1 MRPHKKPDFT
11 YDLDLADELERIK
24 KHQIHRNIPAR
35 SNTNLLIATWNL
47 TNFGLQKR
55 TNKHF
60 RIMAEVIK
68 PFDVVA
74 VQEVADNLKH
84 LEKLRSR
91 LGKDWDTIYTDI
103 AGNQERLGYLFNTKR
118 IVPTGLAAELAIR
131 GYERK
136 EIKIEIGDVTEET
149 EFEGFNRNPYMVSF
163 IADGFDFTIVNVH
176 LYWTV
181 YMVRLLETQALA
193 EWAKKR
199 VKKPSPPHDDIILI
213 GDFNMPRAE
222 KGDKIYDTLVNKGL
236 GIPKHATELVG
247 SNLAGDKDYDEMAFF
262 PSRTKE
268 DFTGRMGVFD
278 FDKVLF
284 PDLWAQTDMT
294 EGLYEQK
301 KRFFQYIRYYISD
314 HRPLWAEFNRQPIS

>member
-1 MRPHKKPDFT
+1 MRSYKKPDFS
-11 YDLDLADELERIK
+11 YSLDLAAELEHIK
-24 KHQIHRNIPAR
+24 KHQAHRKIPAKTDD
-35 SNTNLLIATWNL
+35 NILIATWNL
-47 TNFGLQKR
+47 TNFGLQNR
-55 TNKHF
+55 ADDHF
-60 RIMAEVIK
+60 RIIAEIIR
-68 PFDVVA
+68 PFDIVA

-84 LEKLRSR
+84 LEKLRSH

-103 AGNQERLGYLFNTKR
+103 AGNQERLGYLFNGKR
-118 IVPTGLAAELAIR
+118 TVPTGLAAELAMR
-131 GYERK
+131 GYERRK
-136 EIKIEIGDVTEET
+136 IKIEVGDVTAES

-163 IADGFDFTIVNVH
+163 IADGFDFSIVNVH

-181 YMVRLLETQALA
+181 FMVRLLETQALA
-193 EWAKKR
+193 KWAKSR

-222 KGDKIYDTLVNKGL
+222 KGDKIYDTLVNQGL
-236 GIPKHATELVG
+236 WIPKYATELVG
-247 SNLAGDKDYDEMAFF
+247 SNLAGDKDYDELAFF

-284 PDLWAQTDMT
+284 PDLWSYTDRN

-314 HRPLWAEFNRQPIS
+314 HRLLWAEFHRQ